1 MKTTSLK
8 VKLDWMYRKPQL
20 APKTIETTKKTSGQ
34 GKTVWLGGGGE
45 GSAKTMASKT
55 SICKKEVQFN
65 TSQQLVL
72 ALTPVGYFRHI

>member
-34 GKTVWLGGGGE
+34 GKTVWLGGGG
-45 GSAKTMASKT
+45 SAKTMASRT
-55 SICKKEVQFN
+55 SIYKKEVQFN

-72 ALTPVGYFRHI
+72 ALTPVVYFRHI